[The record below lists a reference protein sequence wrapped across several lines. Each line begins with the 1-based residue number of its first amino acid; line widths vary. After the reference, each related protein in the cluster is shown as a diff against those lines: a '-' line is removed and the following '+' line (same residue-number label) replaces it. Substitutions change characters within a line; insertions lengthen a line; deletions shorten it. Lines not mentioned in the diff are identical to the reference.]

1 MDRRNTPRVSAIITV
16 YNEQQWIRSAVES
29 LLNQSLA
36 DIEVLVLDDGSDD
49 DTPAILDSFD
59 DDRLKIVRCGRLGR
73 AAALAQAVK
82 LATGRYIANL
92 DADDEAYP
100 DRLAAQAEFLDSHP
114 DHAWVGGGE
123 DREDTQRDE
132 HYVRLYPETDEAIRR
147 MAVKCIP
154 YCHSAITFRR
164 DVLDEGLNYDPKQ
177 PFLIDFEFFLRVAT
191 KHKVANLQIP
201 VVKRRAHAKSFF
213 QRSFSVSAQNKELSR
228 LCRVAR
234 RQFGLPTWMECYPLA
249 RTVYPM
255 LPNRLKNGLRKSLGL
270 GETAVPESKTCPP
283 RRVKHN

>member
-1 MDRRNTPRVSAIITV
+1 MPKPRVTALITV
-16 YNEQQWIRSAVES
+16 YNEIRWIRYAVDS
-29 LLNQSLA
+29 LLDQSI
-36 DIEVLVLDDGSDD
+36 DEMEVLIIDDGSDD
-49 DTPAILDSFD
+49 GTGEAVDAIIDSRVRVIHA
-59 DDRLKIVRCGRLGR
+59 DRMGR
-73 AAALAQAVK
+73 AAALSMAVHEANGK
-82 LATGRYIANL
+82 YIANL

-100 DRLAAQAEFLDSHP
+100 DRLAAQVEFLDSHP

-132 HYVRLYPETDEAIRR
+132 HYVRLYPENDAAIRR

-164 DVLDEGLNYDPKQ
+164 DVLEEGLNYDPKQ

-201 VVKRRAHAKSFF
+201 VVKRRAHSKSFF
-213 QRSFSVSAQNKELSR
+213 QRSFTVSAQNKELSR

-234 RQFGLPTWMECYPLA
+234 RQFGLPIWMECYPLA
-249 RTVYPM
+249 RSIYPM
-255 LPNRLKNGLRKSLGL
+255 LPNRLKHGLRKTLGL
-270 GETAVPESKTCPP
+270 GETAVSEPT
-283 RRVKHN
+283 N